1 MRVLLSLGVG
11 LVAFVGLPAPAST
24 AVLEAG
30 VPTSLEVLPAKA
42 KLFGPQAAQRLVV
55 IGAFADGSRLDLTSS
70 AQFKVGDSKI
80 ASVDPHGFL
89 HPVADGKAEVVVR
102 VGSIEASVP
111 VEVSGA
117 QTARRVSFRNEIQPV
132 LTKLGCNQGACHGSQ
147 HGKGGFRL
155 SLLGFEAEPDYTAI
169 VKSAEGRRVTPFA
182 PEESLLL
189 LKPTL
194 GVAHGGGKR
203 MEPDSPESELIKLW
217 LEQGAPAPTL
227 EDPTVTGVAVFPPQ
241 RRMEPGQEQR
251 LIAVATFSDGTTRD
265 VTDQAKFDTLNEG
278 VAKVGPT
285 GLATT
290 VGQGETNL
298 MVRYQGHAALAR
310 VTVPFAYDK
319 AFDFPARTILDEK
332 VATKWRELGLVPS
345 GLSTDAEFLRR
356 AMLDTI
362 GTTPTRTELEE
373 FLADADPEKR
383 AKLLDRL
390 LDRPEYVDFWA
401 LKWGDLLRVDGTKL
415 GAQGMLAFNLWLRDA
430 FRSNKPVS
438 AMVDELIT
446 AQGSIYTN
454 GPANYFRVAT
464 GPDDLAETTA
474 QVFMGVRLQ
483 CAKCHHHPFEAYG
496 QDDYYGLAAYF
507 ARIRTKQSQEFGL
520 FGREQVIYVAKTG
533 EVGQPRTGKTMKP
546 TPLGD
551 KAADDPVDR
560 RRALSRWLTSSTNPW
575 LARNVVNRYWG
586 YLLGKGLVN
595 PIDDLRETNP
605 PSNPDLL
612 NTLANQFV
620 ADGFDLKK
628 LLHLILNS
636 RVYQLS
642 SLPNPDNRLDTT
654 FFTHYRI
661 KRLTAEQLLDAI
673 NLATGTFEKFPLK
686 PAGTRAIAL
695 PDTNYPSYFL
705 DTFGRPERVLACEC
719 ERATDPTMSQ
729 ALHLM
734 NGDLLNRKLTQAD
747 GRLTRLLRDPKLTN
761 ATLVE
766 TLYVATFNRLPSPQE
781 NEAAR
786 QLIVEAPS
794 RAMGAQDLFW
804 GLLNSKEFLFNH

>member
-1 MRVLLSLGVG
+1 MRVFLPLGVS
-11 LVAFVGLPAPAST
+11 LAAFVWLPAST
-24 AVLEAG
+24 AALGAG
-30 VPTSLEVLPAKA
+30 VPTQLEVFPAKA

-55 IGAFADGSRLDLTSS
+55 VGGFSEGARLDFTSS
-70 AQFKVGDSKI
+70 ARFEANDPKI
-80 ASVDPHGFL
+80 VTVDPQGFL
-89 HPVADGKAEVVVR
+89 RPVADGNAEVVVR
-102 VGSIEASVP
+102 VGTVEARVP
-111 VEVSGA
+111 VEVAGA
-117 QTARRVSFRNEIQPV
+117 QATRRVSFRNEIQPV

-203 MEPDSPESELIKLW
+203 MEPGSPEFELLRLW
-217 LEQGAPAPTL
+217 LEQGAPAPTR
-227 EDPTVTGVAVFPPQ
+227 EDPTVTGVAVFPAQ

-251 LIAVATFSDGTTRD
+251 LVVLASFSDGTSRD
-265 VTDQAKFDTLNEG
+265 VTDQAKFDTLNEA

-285 GLATT
+285 GLAAT

-298 MVRYQGHAALAR
+298 MVRYQGHAAMAR
-310 VTVPFAYDK
+310 VTVPYAYDK
-319 AFDFPARTILDEK
+319 PFPFPARNVIDEK
-332 VATKWRELGLVPS
+332 VVAKWQELGLVPS

-356 AMLDTI
+356 AMLDAI
-362 GTTPTRTELEE
+362 GTTPTRGELED
-373 FLADADPEKR
+373 FLADTDPEKR
-383 AKLLDRL
+383 AKLIDRL
-390 LDRPEYVDFWA
+390 LERPEYVDFWT
-401 LKWGDLLRVDGTKL
+401 LKWGDLLRINGTKL

-430 FRSNKPVS
+430 FRANKPVS
-438 AMVDELIT
+438 AMVEELIT

-483 CAKCHHHPFEAYG
+483 CAKCHHHPFESYG

-507 ARIRTKQSQEFGL
+507 ARIKTKASQEFGL

-533 EVGQPRTGKTMKP
+533 EVGQPRTGTTMKP

-551 KAADDPVDR
+551 QAADDPVDR
-560 RRALSRWLTSSTNPW
+560 RRALARWLTSSSNPW

-605 PSNPDLL
+605 PSNPELL
-612 NTLANQFV
+612 DALAKEFV
-620 ADGFDLKK
+620 AGGFDLKK
-628 LLHLILNS
+628 LLRLILNS

-642 SLPNPDNRLDTT
+642 ALPNPDNRLDTT

-695 PDTNYPSYFL
+695 PDTNSPSYFL
-705 DTFGRPERVLACEC
+705 DTFGRPVRALACEC
-719 ERATDPTMSQ
+719 ERASDPTLSQ

-734 NGDLLNRKLTQAD
+734 NGDLVNRKLTQAD
-747 GRLTRLLRDPKLTN
+747 GRLARLLRDPKLTDE
-761 ATLVE
+761 TLVE
-766 TLYVATFNRLPSPQE
+766 TLYVATFNRYPTPEE
-781 NEAAR
+781 NAAAR
-786 QLIVEAPS
+786 RLIVESPS
-794 RAMGAQDLFW
+794 RAIGAQDLFW